1 MSSLNLVVTTEA
13 APRRREVEDKLRA
26 AIIEGSLE
34 PGQRLVER
42 ELCEALNVSRT
53 SLREALRQLE
63 AEGLVKVFPY
73 RGPVVATLAVSD
85 AEQTYRI
92 REVLEALA
100 GQSFIEHA
108 TDAQFVALRQ
118 AYDDLSAATQ
128 RKQGESILELKDVF
142 YRLLC
147 EGCGNVYVR
156 DVLYQLN
163 NRIRLLRATSL
174 SAPGR
179 LPQMMRE
186 MRKIMQAIEAR
197 DTVLVWQACA
207 EHVRCAAAVALPA
220 LRKSEEAAAKALVA
234 SVGAKRARSIAK
246 R

>member
-1 MSSLNLVVTTEA
+1 MNSLNLVLTTEA
-13 APRRREVEDKLRA
+13 APRRREVEDKLRT
-26 AIIEGSLE
+26 AIVDGRLE

-53 SLREALRQLE
+53 SLREAFRQLE
-63 AEGLVKVFPY
+63 AEGLVKVLPY
-73 RGPVVATLAVSD
+73 RGPVVATLAASD

-100 GQSFIEHA
+100 GQSFVEHA
-108 TDAQFVALRQ
+108 TDAQFAALRQ
-118 AYDDLSAATQ
+118 AYSDLSAATQ
-128 RKQGESILELKDVF
+128 RKQVQSVLESKDVF
-142 YRLLC
+142 YRLLF
-147 EGCGNVYVR
+147 EGSGNVYVR
-156 DVLYQLN
+156 DVLHQLN

-179 LPQMMRE
+179 LPKMIRE

-197 DTVLVWQACA
+197 DTDLVWQACA
-207 EHVRCAAAVALPA
+207 EHVRSAAAVALPA
-220 LRKSEEAAAKALVA
+220 LRKAEAASHSLETRAPV
-234 SVGAKRARSIAK
+234 KRIRPIAQ